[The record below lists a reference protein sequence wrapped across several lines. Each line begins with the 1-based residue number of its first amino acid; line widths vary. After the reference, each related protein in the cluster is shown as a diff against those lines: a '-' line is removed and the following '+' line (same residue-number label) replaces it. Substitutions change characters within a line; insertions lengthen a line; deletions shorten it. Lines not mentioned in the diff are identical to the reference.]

1 MDLSRF
7 QSAVKSES
15 KSYDLGLR
23 DFMIGVY
30 NNMFIGIAITAVVAL
45 LVSSSASLMQ
55 LIHATPLK
63 YVIMF
68 APFGMVMFFSIKIN
82 SAAYS
87 TLRGVFWGY
96 AALMGAMLSY
106 IFIVYTGASIVRT
119 LFITASMFGAMSLW
133 GYTTKK
139 DLTSM
144 GSFLFMGL
152 IGIVIMSL
160 VNIFMK
166 SSAIHFMVS
175 FLAIIIFV
183 GLTAYETQSLKATY
197 NRYGNSESTK
207 RVGLM
212 GALNLYMSFLNI
224 FIHLLQF
231 IGDRK

>member
-7 QSAVKSES
+7 QSAVKSDAR
-15 KSYDLGLR
+15 SYDLGLR

-30 NNMFIGIAITAVVAL
+30 NNMFIGIAITAIVAL
-45 LVSSSASLMQ
+45 LVSSSASFMQ

-68 APFGMVMFFSIKIN
+68 APFGMVMFFSFKIN

-87 TLRGVFWGY
+87 TLKGVFYGY

-160 VNIFMK
+160 VNLFMK

-197 NRYGNSESTK
+197 QRYGNSESTK

>member
-1 MDLSRF
+1 
-7 QSAVKSES
+7 
-15 KSYDLGLR
+15 
-23 DFMIGVY
+23 
-30 NNMFIGIAITAVVAL
+30 
-45 LVSSSASLMQ
+45 
-55 LIHATPLK
+55 
-63 YVIMF
+63 
-68 APFGMVMFFSIKIN
+68 
-82 SAAYS
+82 
-87 TLRGVFWGY
+87 
-96 AALMGAMLSY
+96 
-106 IFIVYTGASIVRT
+106 
-119 LFITASMFGAMSLW
+119 MSLW

-160 VNIFMK
+160 VNLFMK

-197 NRYGNSESTK
+197 QRYGNSESTK